1 MQLLLSSTSSTD
13 AIRMPTILLML
24 AITTLSSSVQAQWS
38 AVEFFS
44 HVFPA
49 LAHRNQAGM
58 VTLPR
63 DVSVTAAGRRSSI
76 RLQWARANDSQ
87 STNQSTGSGH
97 VALSPYDEAVVRFSS
112 GYVSD
117 LDRAGDV
124 IARNTTFDYFC
135 LRQGRVSLTFYDVG
149 TGTELPVEPT
159 TSSTAANKTLEQ
171 PRRLEWTHQVM
182 CVIQQS
188 LLKDAFVYVLLSVEF
203 LTLLI
208 LGLSVRRRAV
218 LEALRQP
225 LALLAAIILITIC
238 LPLV

>member
-1 MQLLLSSTSSTD
+1 MQ
-13 AIRMPTILLML
+13 TILLML
-24 AITTLSSSVQAQWS
+24 AITTLASPVQAQWS
-38 AVEFFS
+38 AVELFS
-44 HVFPA
+44 HIFPA
-49 LAHRNQAGM
+49 LAHRDQAGM

-87 STNQSTGSGH
+87 PTNQSTGSGH

-112 GYVSD
+112 GYVNN
-117 LDRAGDV
+117 LDRADDV
-124 IARNTTFDYFC
+124 IARNTTFDFFC

-149 TGTELPVEPT
+149 TGTDQLPVEST
-159 TSSTAANKTLEQ
+159 TSSIAANETLEQ

-218 LEALRQP
+218 LDALRQP